1 MLKRTKKKKT
11 NQHLKQTTRNVLEN
25 TINKLKKRMKQENNK
40 ILKKS
45 FLHSWLS
52 SLAILAIYYNVYD
65 DVIFKIQ

>member
-1 MLKRTKKKKT
+1 
-11 NQHLKQTTRNVLEN
+11 
-25 TINKLKKRMKQENNK
+25 MKQENNK

-65 DVIFKIQ
+65 DVVFKTQWWPENLKIRKRDQIKKELKIKK